1 MLSEKSLLEQWLL
14 DVTLAVCRLCLT
26 MFDIF
31 LIFMIF
37 RISYFE
43 IDVLIFS
50 TSLFNGLA
58 AE

>member
-1 MLSEKSLLEQWLL
+1 MPEYRMLSENSLVEQWLL

-31 LIFMIF
+31 HVF
-37 RISYFE
+37 SYF
-43 IDVLIFS
+43 DVLIFS

>member
-1 MLSEKSLLEQWLL
+1 MPEYRMLSEKSLVEQWML

-31 LIFMIF
+31 HVF
-37 RISYFE
+37 SYF
-43 IDVLIFS
+43 DVLIFS

>member
-1 MLSEKSLLEQWLL
+1 MPEYRMLSEKSLVEQWLL

-31 LIFMIF
+31 HVF
-37 RISYFE
+37 SYF
-43 IDVLIFS
+43 DVLIFS